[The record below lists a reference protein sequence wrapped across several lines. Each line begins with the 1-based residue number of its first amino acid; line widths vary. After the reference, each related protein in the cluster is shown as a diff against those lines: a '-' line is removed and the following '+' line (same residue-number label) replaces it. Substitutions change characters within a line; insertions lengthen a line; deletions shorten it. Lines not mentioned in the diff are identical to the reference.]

1 VISYHVNLLS
11 ETTLLGNTS
20 RHNVFGGGGDPRPA
34 MTMANGNHGV
44 GNVQAGPTQQQQQ
57 LPQAQ

>member
-1 VISYHVNLLS
+1 VISFHVNLLS
-11 ETTLLGNTS
+11 KNTLLGNTS
-20 RHNVFGGGGDPRPA
+20 RRNVFGGGGDPRPA
-34 MTMANGNHGV
+34 TTMANSNHGV